1 MNMKKVIL
9 GLFLLTGAS
18 LMSMACTNFLVTK
31 GASTDGSTMVS
42 YNADSHV
49 LYGELYFT
57 PAAQHKE
64 GEMLDIYEWDTG
76 KYLGKIK
83 QVKQTFSVVGNMNEY
98 QVIIGETTF
107 GGREELVDTTAIMDY
122 GSLIYITLQRAKTAR
137 EAIKIMT
144 ELVAEYGY
152 YSSGESF
159 SIADANEVWILEMVG
174 KGSPKKDAK
183 GKLISNKGALWVAIQ
198 IPDGYVS
205 AHANH
210 ARIMTFPFQKV
221 NNFNDPKQT
230 VFHSPDVISY
240 ARKAGYFNGEDKDFS
255 FSDVYAPLDFGAARF
270 CEARVWAMFNRVNK
284 DMGKYEDY
292 AMGYNL
298 KNRMPLYIKP
308 DKKLSVLDVIALNRD
323 YYQGT
328 KMDMT
333 KDMGAGPYE
342 CIVRWR
348 PLTWKVDG
356 VEYFNERA
364 VSTQQTGFA
373 FVGQARA
380 WLPNPIGGIFWFS
393 VDDTYSNCY
402 TPIYCGTTK
411 VPESYAVGNGDM
423 MTFSETSAFWTFNQ
437 VSNFAYTR
445 YNVIIKDIQAVQSE
459 LENKYFNNTPQ
470 VDKEAVELF
479 KKDPKA
485 GLDYI
490 TNYSVK
496 TGNETVARWKQLYKD
511 LFVKY
516 MDGNIKT
523 KVPGQRNPK
532 VSQPGYGDDWYRRI
546 VKETGDKFKV
556 VGSSGH

>member
-1 MNMKKVIL
+1 MKKVIL
-9 GLFLLTGAS
+9 SFILLATSS
-18 LMSMACTNFLVTK
+18 LLSLACTNFLVTK
-31 GASTDGSTMVS
+31 GASTDGSTIIS

-57 PAAQHKE
+57 PAATHKD
-64 GEMLDIYEWDTG
+64 GEMIDIYEWDTG

-83 QVKQTFSVVGNMNEY
+83 QIKQTFSVVGNMNEY

-107 GGREELVDTTAIMDY
+107 GGREELIDTTGILDY

-144 ELVAEYGY
+144 DLVAEYGY

-159 SIADANEVWILEMVG
+159 SIADPNEVWILEMVG

-183 GKLISNKGALWVAIQ
+183 GKINYSKGALWVAIQ

-210 ARIMTFPFQKV
+210 ARIMNFPFQKV

-230 VFHSPDVISY
+230 VFHSPDVISF

-255 FSDVYAPLDFGAARF
+255 FSDVYAPLNFGAARF

-284 DMGKYEDY
+284 DMTKYEDY
-292 AMGYNL
+292 AMGHNL
-298 KNRMPLYIKP
+298 KNRMPLYIKA
-308 DKKLSVLDVIALNRD
+308 DRKLSVLDVIALNRD
-323 YYQGT
+323 YYQNT
-328 KMDMT
+328 QMDMT
-333 KDMGAGPYE
+333 KDMGAGPFG

-356 VEYFNERA
+356 IEYFNERA

-373 FVGQARA
+373 FVAQARS

-423 MTFSETSAFWTFNQ
+423 MTFSETSAFWIFNQ

-459 LENKYFNNTPQ
+459 LENNYFNN
-470 VDKEAVELF
+470 VNNIDKQALELY

-485 GLDYI
+485 GIDFI
-490 TNYSVK
+490 TEYSVK
-496 TGNETVARWKQLYKD
+496 TGNATVTRWKKLYQD

-532 VSQPGYGDDWYRRI
+532 VEQPGYGEDWYRKI

>member
-1 MNMKKVIL
+1 MKKVIL
-9 GLFLLTGAS
+9 SFILVATSSLLS
-18 LMSMACTNFLVTK
+18 LACTNFLVTK
-31 GASTDGSTMVS
+31 GASTDGSTMIS

-57 PAAQHKE
+57 PAATHKD
-64 GEMLDIYEWDTG
+64 GEMVDIYEWDTG

-83 QVKQTFSVVGNMNEY
+83 QIKQTFSVVGNMNEY

-107 GGREELVDTTAIMDY
+107 GGREELIDTTGILDY

-144 ELVAEYGY
+144 DLVAEYGY

-159 SIADANEVWILEMVG
+159 SIADPNEVWILEMVG
-174 KGSPKKDAK
+174 KGSPKKNAK
-183 GKLISNKGALWVAIQ
+183 GKITYNKGALWVAIQ

-210 ARIMTFPFQKV
+210 ARIMNFPFQKV

-230 VFHSPDVISY
+230 VFHSPDVISF

-270 CEARVWAMFNRVNK
+270 CEARVWAMFNRINK

-308 DKKLSVLDVIALNRD
+308 DRKLSVLDVIALNRD
-323 YYQGT
+323 YYQNT

-333 KDMGAGPYE
+333 KDMGAGPFG

-364 VSTQQTGFA
+364 ISTQQTGFA
-373 FVGQARA
+373 FVAQARS

-411 VPESYAVGNGDM
+411 VPESYAVGNGDI

-459 LENKYFNNTPQ
+459 LENSYFNN
-470 VDKEAVELF
+470 VNNIDKQALELY

-485 GLDYI
+485 GIDFI
-490 TNYSVK
+490 TEYSVK
-496 TGNETVARWKQLYKD
+496 TGNATVARWKKLYQD

-532 VSQPGYGDDWYRRI
+532 VEQPGYGEDWYRKI